1 MTLLGL
7 PKILLLVNKNCMFG
21 VSSKHAV
28 TVKGTPDV
36 RLGWAKLCF
45 GDNLE
50 HSGGLAQ

>member
-7 PKILLLVNKNCMFG
+7 PKILLIINKNCVFG
-21 VSSKHAV
+21 VRV